1 MLCTSVCLKLRLFVF
16 AYDCYWNEDNSHSA
30 QHLHT
35 HVLIGSYF
43 KKLGA
48 FRFRRCV
55 ESSIDIIN
63 VENHAFSHKV
73 IVFIWNSR
81 YTIHSHDYRSMH
93 RCQGGRIYAR
103 LHGIRDAQW
112 MQRHHQPNIY
122 TEHIVFH
129 AKCNQIAPHNCV
141 HICYLSSVLFIV
153 IVARLIVWV
162 PANIFW
168 GGWEL
173 DGYPVPFIFRRW
185 IFGCAATILRTLF
198 FNSKLLTHDSK
209 RLYNNWMGLVW
220 LSDNEWKKICIT
232 N

>member
-73 IVFIWNSR
+73 IVFIWNRR
-81 YTIHSHDYRSMH
+81 YTICSHDYRSMH

-129 AKCNQIAPHNCV
+129 AKCNQIAPHDCV

-168 GGWEL
+168 GGVMDIPCHSFFAAEFSAAQPQFREHYFSIPSFNIRFKTTLQQL
-173 DGYPVPFIFRRW
+173 DGVGLT
-185 IFGCAATILRTLF
+185 FG
-198 FNSKLLTHDSK
+198 
-209 RLYNNWMGLVW
+209 
-220 LSDNEWKKICIT
+220 
-232 N
+232 

>member
-73 IVFIWNSR
+73 IVFIWNRR

-168 GGWEL
+168 GWVETWWISRAIHFSPLNFRLRIHNSANIIFQFQAFNTRFKTTLQQL
-173 DGYPVPFIFRRW
+173 DGVGLT
-185 IFGCAATILRTLF
+185 FG
-198 FNSKLLTHDSK
+198 
-209 RLYNNWMGLVW
+209 
-220 LSDNEWKKICIT
+220 
-232 N
+232 